1 MPIPVTKLKSDD
13 DQMTCPITGE
23 VVYGPDG
30 VRDVPSLLFVH
41 IGDADSYLYIS
52 ARLVTLLLA
61 CGVDCDSEEIPISPA
76 EVAEVLDLEG
86 AQMLCV
92 DSGWNGVNCYGFAP
106 PE

>member
-1 MPIPVTKLKSDD
+1 MPIPVTNLKSDD
-13 DQMTCPITGE
+13 DQMTCPITGDE
-23 VVYGPDG
+23 VYGPDG

-52 ARLVTLLLA
+52 ERLVTLLLA

-76 EVAEVLDLEG
+76 EVADRLDLEG
-86 AQMLCV
+86 GKMIEV
-92 DSGWNGVNCYGFAP
+92 DSGWNGINCYGFAP